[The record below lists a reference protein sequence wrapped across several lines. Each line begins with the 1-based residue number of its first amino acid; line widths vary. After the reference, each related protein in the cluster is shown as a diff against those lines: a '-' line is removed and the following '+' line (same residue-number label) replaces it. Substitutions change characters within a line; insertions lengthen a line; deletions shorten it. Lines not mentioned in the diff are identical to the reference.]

1 MAQRDP
7 GALRV
12 HNTAEILRLIRG
24 AGTIS
29 RADLAKA
36 TRLTRKTVSE
46 IALTLLTRGWVR
58 ETGKGE
64 SSGGKRPILMELN
77 RTSVQA
83 IGLDLSDGDR
93 VRGVRCDFSGE
104 PLAAREWAVSGAS
117 IYEVAVSAARELAS
131 DVPRKSI
138 AGIGVAVSG
147 LVDRAANRVAFST
160 HFPADSENFA
170 ARLSALRSG
179 SVILE
184 NATNAATALEL
195 QQGALR
201 GIQHGVY
208 IHTAR
213 GVGAGLVAG
222 GQIYTG
228 GQLGAGEIG
237 QIRLP
242 GEKSILEDL
251 LSEQAL
257 CDRASALAGAAT
269 SRILPQDLPLHL
281 KSGAPALQTALSENA
296 RLMAWGVSAL
306 VNIFAPETVVLGG
319 RMLGYGETW
328 HQAFRDEFASQ
339 VLPIFRDRIAIR
351 LSPYGQWAVSRGACE
366 LILDRLVSGLN
377 P

>member
-1 MAQRDP
+1 VAQRDP

-46 IALTLLTRGWVR
+46 IALVLLTRGWVR

-77 RTSVQA
+77 RASVQT
-83 IGLDLSDGDR
+83 IGLDLSDADR

-104 PLAAREWAVSGAS
+104 PLCAREWPVGGAS
-117 IYEVAVSAARELAS
+117 IYDIAVEAARELAS
-131 DVPRKSI
+131 DVPKKAL

-147 LVDRAANRVAFST
+147 LVDRAANRLAFSA
-160 HFPADSENFA
+160 HFPPRGEDLTQ
-170 ARLSALRSG
+170 RLSQLRSG
-179 SVILE
+179 MVLLE
-184 NATNAATALEL
+184 NASNAATALEL

-242 GEKSILEDL
+242 GEKAILEDL
-251 LSEQAL
+251 LSEDSL
-257 CDRASALAGAAT
+257 CARASDLGGLGRLHA
-269 SRILPQDLPLHL
+269 QDLSLHL
-281 KSGAPALQTALSENA
+281 KSATPAVLTALTENA

-306 VNIFAPETVVLGG
+306 VNIFAPEAVVLGG
-319 RMLGYGETW
+319 RMLGYGDAW
-328 HQAFRDEFASQ
+328 LAAFREEFSSQ

-351 LSPYGQWAVSRGACE
+351 LSSYGQWAVSRGASE
-366 LILDRLVSGLN
+366 LILDRLVSGLK